1 MNDKKNDNSYD
12 SIPATRHNE
21 LMGKLM
27 EELTGKSVP
36 SQEHPSQTTDT
47 NKSVEPVLQAEPVKP
62 AKRGDIDN
70 TLSGQH
76 AYDGMSDADSVPAF
90 REIIMPTEMKKIG
103 AEEKPDSHK
112 HYLRGGETEYL
123 RDIDFKWLNGRANER
138 SIFWFWVYIRN
149 TPEIIDYSGM
159 DELNPPRSA
168 HPSFFYMN
176 LKLPQ
181 NTTSTDE
188 RSKIIITYFKSLSFH
203 FPPVQVKELFNCIR
217 DIWLNLNSQI
227 KKISWIKRNDS
238 EAIEWA
244 WDYLSKRKDIEG
256 NITLW
261 FKCADL
267 NEKYIAT
274 MGVIDCWGIFED
286 TVNSNKEK
294 MISQKNLFLKRME
307 NAFRQR
313 ERRSRNAGDDIS
325 RQSQKKLQILAK
337 IQGKKINQLL
347 EKLIDDEYQ
356 LYELHPEDYK
366 ALNKTK
372 K

>member
-1 MNDKKNDNSYD
+1 MHDKKNDNSYD
-12 SIPATRHNE
+12 SRPATWHS
-21 LMGKLM
+21 KLM

-36 SQEHPSQTTDT
+36 SQEHPSQATDT
-47 NKSVEPVLQAEPVKP
+47 DKSVEPVLQAEPVKP

-70 TLSGQH
+70 ALSGQH
-76 AYDGMSDADSVPAF
+76 ADDGISDADSVPAF
-90 REIIMPTEMKKIG
+90 RETIMLTEIKKIG
-103 AEEKPDSHK
+103 AEEKPGSHK

-149 TPEIIDYSGM
+149 TPEIIDCSGM
-159 DELNPPRSA
+159 NELNPLRNA
-168 HPSFFYMN
+168 HPSFFY
-176 LKLPQ
+176 LLLDLPQ

-188 RSKIIITYFKSLSFH
+188 RSKIIITYFKSLSFS

-217 DIWLNLNSQI
+217 DIWLNFNSQI

-256 NITLW
+256 NITHW

-267 NEKYIAT
+267 NEKYIAI
-274 MGVIDCWGIFED
+274 MGVIDCWVIP
-286 TVNSNKEK
+286 NNEK
-294 MISQKNLFLKRME
+294 NRQSEQLTNQKKAFLDNMKST
-307 NAFRQR
+307 FKQR
-313 ERRSRNAGDDIS
+313 ERRSRKAGSDIS
-325 RQSQKKLQILAK
+325 LQSQKKLQTLAK
-337 IQGKKINQLL
+337 IHDKKRNQLI
-347 EKLIDDEYQ
+347 EKLIDDEYL